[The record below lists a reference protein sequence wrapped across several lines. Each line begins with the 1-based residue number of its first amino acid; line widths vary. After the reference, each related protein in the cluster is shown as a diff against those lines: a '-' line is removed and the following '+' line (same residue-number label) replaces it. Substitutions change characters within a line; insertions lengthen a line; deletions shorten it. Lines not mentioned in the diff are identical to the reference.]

1 MKFINRR
8 NLVLSSFVIF
18 SLIII
23 HIINVYYFVKNN
35 NNTISDLA
43 PKEEIL
49 ENYQYIE
56 DNLDKMEANKDYKES
71 EIIVKFREDKIDL
84 KKFSLLTEKL
94 KTSFFSN
101 LNNVKPIEKL
111 NNLNSLVFQNNN
123 KKTKELIAQ
132 LRNNNLIEYVEPN
145 YLFEFANENQE
156 NLEKK
161 TDPTQNWKNIN
172 SWWVEKIKLKD
183 SWELEQE
190 KPDTQEVLVAVLDQ
204 GVDYRHPDLVAN
216 MQKLKNCLNE
226 NGKKINCPYH
236 GWNFIQNNNQPLPN
250 FNLPFHNH
258 GTSVAGVIGGITN
271 PKTNTTG
278 FSSKN
283 NIKIISLVVGE
294 ERASLQAGIDAIY
307 FAQNNK
313 AKVIN
318 ASWGSPHPNL
328 TLKKAIQDFDGLFIV
343 ASMNNGNN
351 NDDYPMYPCN
361 FEIDNLICVGS
372 VNQKNQLSDFSNYSS
387 KFVHLAAPGEQILT
401 TTPNNNYEFI
411 DGTSIA
417 APQATGLA
425 ALIHSY
431 NPFLSS
437 KDVKN
442 IILESGDDLSSLKEK
457 TTTGKIINSYKALT
471 RANQLNQKYQV
482 QANNFYLYF
491 DQVDQENL
499 PILTI
504 NNKKHSLKNFKTTMT
519 GNFSQDFGSAFNIN
533 LGEKIEIDDYSSEN
547 RRNKFRKTIP
557 KNLFTLF
564 SNYHNNQEFNFSVL
578 NENGEK
584 HEIKLEFPQALN
596 AQVFIPLE
604 KNLSLKQELQKELF
618 QTPKQSKTIFLQE
631 PINFGFGQFQQ
642 LTQPNSLDLIFLE
655 NGFIIETSHPNEN
668 SKVYF
673 EIGDKKIYEAVY
685 NNGKT
690 KDENGQFT
698 KGIFLVNIA
707 PDNINTTEYI
717 DKNYFPKAI
726 PENFNL
732 AHQLKANQRT
742 ENNRFLAR
750 IDYELAGLKISGY
763 LLNQAEM
770 KIYLPDKNLKTYQ
783 TQEKANETNVDTKE
797 ENDDNQIQPNT
808 NQESQNQTQPE
819 KEVENEALE
828 EENESLI
835 QSLEIKNLEFSPKFN
850 PQTNLYHFDEN
861 VDIKNLSLLDFIIN
875 SNHQNNEI
883 SLDLENDGFELKIT
897 NGQKIQTYS
906 FEREQKLWYH

>member
-8 NLVLSSFVIF
+8 SLVLSGFAIF

-56 DNLDKMEANKDYKES
+56 DNLDKMEADKDYKES
-71 EIIVKFREDKIDL
+71 EIIVKFREDKINL

-111 NNLNSLVFQNNN
+111 NNLNSLVFQNNS

-132 LRNNNLIEYVEPN
+132 LKNNNLIEYVEPN

-161 TDPTQNWKNIN
+161 TDPTQNWENIN

-294 ERASLQAGIDAIY
+294 ERVSLQAGIDAIY

-313 AKVIN
+313 ARVIN

-417 APQATGLA
+417 APQVTGLA

-471 RANQLNQKYQV
+471 RAKQLNQKYQV

-491 DQVDQENL
+491 DQVNQENL

-504 NNKKHSLKNFKTTMT
+504 NDKKHSLKNFKTTMT
-519 GNFSQDFGSAFNIN
+519 GNFSQDSGSAFNIN
-533 LGEKIEIDDYSSEN
+533 LGEKIEIDDYSSKN
-547 RRNKFRKTIP
+547 RLNKFRKTIP

-564 SNYHNNQEFNFSVL
+564 SNYHNNQEFNFNVL

-604 KNLSLKQELQKELF
+604 KNLSLKQELQKKLF
-618 QTPKQSKTIFLQE
+618 QTPKQTKTISLKE

-726 PENFNL
+726 PDNFNL
-732 AHQLKANQRT
+732 AHQLKADQRT
-742 ENNRFLAR
+742 EDNRFLER

-783 TQEKANETNVDTKE
+783 TQESANETNLDAEE
-797 ENDDNQIQPNT
+797 ENNVNQNQPNT

-819 KEVENEALE
+819 KETENEALE
-828 EENESLI
+828 EENENLI
-835 QSLEIKNLEFSPKFN
+835 QSLEIKNLEFNPKFN

-861 VDIKNLSLLDFIIN
+861 ANIKNLSLLDFIIN